1 MNIKFYSDT
10 ICGWCF
16 IGHSRLKKAISS
28 FSKINFNIEHVPF
41 QLNPDMPLQGI
52 DRRDYLNLKFGGPEN
67 AQPMYDH
74 MKSQAQTENLN
85 FNLNLIK
92 KTPNTIKSHILIKFS
107 EKFDLQEQIKEQIFT
122 AYFIKGKDIGD
133 QNILLEIAKSLN
145 LNIDHL
151 SEEFSK
157 KENFEKIN
165 SYIPIYQSKGIHGVP
180 YFEINNKAISG
191 AQSTENIIKVIQSI
205 V

>member
-67 AQPMYDH
+67 AQQMYDH
-74 MKSQAQTENLN
+74 MTSQAQTENLN

-122 AYFIKGKDIGD
+122 AYFIEGKDIGD

-180 YFEINNKAISG
+180 YFEINDKAISG